1 MLHVDPD
8 SLAAIQPELTSG
20 ETVLWAGRPSP
31 GVVFHKSV
39 NESLVPFSQIWG
51 GGAIVWEIVVIG
63 SLFSHRSHVGQSVF
77 MILWGI
83 PFVVIGQY
91 MIWGR
96 FLYAARVKKHTYY
109 AVTDRRVIVVQNGRK
124 RQAASADIDS
134 LPTLIKETH
143 SRWIG
148 TLRFFPAR
156 EPFARTWSEMLSDL
170 GSDRSDVWDVM
181 SINRGPIFVD
191 VEDVDSV
198 CQLISALQSKA
209 TEEAV
214 AGILRNRRSS

>member
-39 NESLVPFSQIWG
+39 NESLVPFSLIWG
-51 GGAIVWEIVVIG
+51 GTVTALETLFVW
-63 SLFSHRSHVGQSVF
+63 SLVSQRAHAGWPVF
-77 MILWGI
+77 TVLFNV
-83 PFVVIGQY
+83 PLVVIGQY

-96 FLYAARVKKHTYY
+96 FFYAARVKKYTYY

-134 LPTLIKETH
+134 LPTLIKENH